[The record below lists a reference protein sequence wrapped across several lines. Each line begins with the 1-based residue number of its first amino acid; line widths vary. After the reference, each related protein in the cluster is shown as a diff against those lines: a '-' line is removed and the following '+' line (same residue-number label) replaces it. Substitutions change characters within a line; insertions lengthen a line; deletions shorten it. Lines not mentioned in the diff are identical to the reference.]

1 MNLKKSIATGEI
13 NEALNYIKLNY
24 TEMYSLEFNNDPLSI
39 SLKNNCSVISQF
51 LIESGF
57 HTYCNHEKQLHYLQC
72 AASGNSTYELLRLL
86 KDITFTQKELNKILF
101 NAVTHCSVLTA
112 IIIIEA
118 GAKISHDHFKL
129 IINAL
134 DYENT
139 EVAIFLIHQLNNI
152 NIIDKNGFSLLH
164 HVTAVGRDKVLL
176 DYLLHKDLDVNLKN
190 HKGHTALILSLL
202 SIELDFDNSFFEFA
216 IELVKAGADVNIQDI
231 EGNTVLMYACMYYNY
246 TIEGHKY
253 IADYLHF
260 LVENGADVNLTNL
273 QNKTA
278 LDIAEENNF
287 QEGVAYLRKLPK
299 SELVIPNTDVQ
310 ENNNATPNIK
320 NYQETSILGEKGYST
335 KYNRE
340 KRWNILTN
348 QVLIDNPPQN
358 VINLM
363 SEFIRRYKAQRNGTK
378 KYANAIAKWEY
389 DIQRIKKYY
398 SE

>member
-1 MNLKKSIATGEI
+1 MNLKKAIATGEI

-24 TEMYSLEFNNDPLSI
+24 TEMYSLEFNNDPLYI
-39 SLKNNCSVISQF
+39 SLKNNCTVISQF
-51 LIESGF
+51 LIQSGY
-57 HTYCNHEKQLHYLQC
+57 HTRCNHEKQLHYLLC
-72 AASGNSTYELLRLL
+72 AASVNSTYELLQLL
-86 KDITFTQKELNKILF
+86 KDINFTQEKLNKILY

-118 GAKISHDHFKL
+118 GAKISHDHFNL
-129 IINAL
+129 IINAI

-216 IELVKAGADVNIQDI
+216 IELVKAGADVNIQDT

-246 TIEGHKY
+246 TIEGNQY
-253 IADYLHF
+253 IVDYLHF

-310 ENNNATPNIK
+310 ENNIATPKIYNLPR
-320 NYQETSILGEKGYST
+320 TSFLSQRGYRLSR
-335 KYNRE
+335 NRE
-340 KRWNILTN
+340 QRWKILTN
-348 QVLIDNPPQN
+348 EILVDHPPQQ
-358 VINLM
+358 VINKITG
-363 SEFIRRYKAQRNGTK
+363 FIKRYKSQRRGSI
-378 KYANAIAKWEY
+378 KYANAIAEWEY

-398 SE
+398 S